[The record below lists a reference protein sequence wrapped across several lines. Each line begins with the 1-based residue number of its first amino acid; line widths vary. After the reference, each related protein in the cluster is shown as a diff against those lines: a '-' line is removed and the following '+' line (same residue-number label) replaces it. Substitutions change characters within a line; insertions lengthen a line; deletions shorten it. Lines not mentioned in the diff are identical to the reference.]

1 MSKEEIEKAT
11 ANELFYALRDEEM
24 KICELFDIE
33 KTLYCGEDL
42 TKEEIIDLFGIDYF
56 LEL

>member
-1 MSKEEIEKAT
+1 MKKEEIEKAT
-11 ANELFYALRDEEM
+11 ANDLFYALKEEEM